1 MIADLTESVLET
13 YTHYQENLLVSI
25 AANNDVSFS
34 CGHYQDYFDGL
45 LECRK
50 KKFHIHLNMDRLRAF
65 NSPRC
70 RFTFAHELGH
80 FYIDE
85 HRNALLRG
93 LRPHALLHQDIPDL
107 LVEQEANYFA
117 SCLLMPQQEIIDLCK
132 SKRFTFHLI
141 EKLSKD
147 LGVSMSAFL
156 FRYIELKISPILII
170 IIKDGLVRSFQG
182 DTFELKQYLKQI
194 ISQPPPFGS
203 LSSAYLNGGNKLDQP
218 IPIDPKVWF
227 KIGEKYVYQY
237 NLFEQCLY
245 IDSRSIISVLW
256 LE

>member
-13 YTHYQENLLVSI
+13 YASYQENLLVSI

-50 KKFHIHLNMDRLRAF
+50 KKFHIHLNMDRLKGF
-65 NSPRC
+65 NTPRC

-93 LRPHALLHQDIPDL
+93 LRPHALLHQEIPDL

-117 SCLLMPQQEIIDLCK
+117 SCLLMPKQEIIDSCK
-132 SKRFTFHLI
+132 SMRFTFNLI

-147 LGVSMSAFL
+147 LGVSRSAFL
-156 FRYIELKISPILII
+156 FRYTELKISPILII
-170 IIKDGLVRSFQG
+170 IIKDGLVRSYHG
-182 DTFELKQYLKQI
+182 DTFELKSYLKQI
-194 ISQPPPFGS
+194 ISKPPPFGS
-203 LSSAYLNGGNKLDQP
+203 LSYTYLRQGTKSDQP
-218 IPIDPKVWF
+218 IPTDPKVWF
-227 KIGEKYVYQY
+227 NIGEKYVYQY
-237 NLFEQCLY
+237 NLLEQCLY
-245 IDSRSIISVLW
+245 IDTRSVISVIW